1 MIKKRRK
8 PDFMFVL
15 AVIVGL
21 GVIITMK
28 AQTGAGQQTQ
38 SASVSAKP
46 ATIQIQAAL
55 K

>member
-15 AVIVGL
+15 AVIVAL

-28 AQTGAGQQTQ
+28 AQAGSGHPTQ
-38 SASVSAKP
+38 SASIDAKP
-46 ATIQIQAAL
+46 VTMQSIQ